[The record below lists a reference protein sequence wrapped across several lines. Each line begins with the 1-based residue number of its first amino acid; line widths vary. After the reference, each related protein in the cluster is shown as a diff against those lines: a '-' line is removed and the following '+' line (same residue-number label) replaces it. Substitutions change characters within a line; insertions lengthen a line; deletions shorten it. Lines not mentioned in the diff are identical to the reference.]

1 MRYGPYPYYGW
12 VDFHNASAFNAHYL
26 AAYPPD
32 SPNSTELTRALRL
45 IIFALE
51 QDPWTRAQQPPP
63 QWRGHRFMDTGRPT
77 DYVQMLNVSE
87 AEGHDCTL
95 DP

>member
-12 VDFHNASAFNAHYL
+12 RDFHSTCAFNANYL

-32 SPNSTELTRALRL
+32 SPDTNEVTAALR
-45 IIFALE
+45 IMVFALE
-51 QDPWTRAQQPPP
+51 QDPWTHAQQPPP
-63 QWRGHRFMDTGRPT
+63 KWRGNRFMDTGRPT

-87 AEGHDCTL
+87 AKGHDSTR
-95 DP
+95 DN